1 MTPLIPLRQV
11 GILLFWIA
19 TALSCPAQNRA
30 NVWYFGDNIGL
41 DFNQRPPRLLTDGR
55 IRWDSTG
62 GSESASSICDTTGR
76 LLFYTDGVTVWN
88 RNHQPMPNGTDLWG
102 ASTTTQTLIVPVP
115 GSETLFYIFT
125 CSPTGNSAYFPI
137 EKRGFRFTTVD
148 ISLQSGLGDVI
159 QKNILIHPST
169 TEKVAATLHT
179 NNRDVW
185 VVMHEWNTNL
195 FRSYLI
201 TEMGMS
207 ANPVISQTGLVHTG
221 PINPFHSESN
231 AIGQMKISPDGSL
244 MAVAIFYDQV
254 AEVFRFNNASGQIDL
269 ITSLT
274 DFAES
279 SLYGVEFSLNSR
291 YLYIADRSRY
301 IFQFDLHQKDV
312 LASRYKF
319 GNPNRYDFPASLQL
333 APDGK
338 IYIAKYDSEF
348 LGIIHNPDESKAAC
362 NHEAVGVRLGVNGF
376 RYCRQGLP
384 NFISSYFL
392 PPAPVLAMP
401 NVFTPNGDDSNEVF
415 LPMRQQHV
423 ASARLEV
430 YNRWGQPLFQTDDL
444 TKGWDGGESPAGTYY
459 WLVRYEG
466 TNGKAYT
473 SKGFV
478 ELLR

>member
-1 MTPLIPLRQV
+1 MTPLLPIRQV
-11 GILLFWIA
+11 GILLFWLA
-19 TALSCPAQNRA
+19 TPLIGPAQNRA

-55 IRWDSTG
+55 IRRDSTG
-62 GSESASSICDTTGR
+62 DSESASSICDTTGR

-88 RNHQPMPNGTDLWG
+88 RNHQPMPNGTGLWG
-102 ASTTTQTLIVPVP
+102 GGTSTQTLIVPVP
-115 GSETLFYIFT
+115 DSENLFYVFT
-125 CSPTGNSAYFPI
+125 CSPQGDDSYFPTA
-137 EKRGFRFTTVD
+137 KKGFRYSVVN
-148 ISLQSGLGDVI
+148 LALENGLGDVI
-159 QKNILIHPST
+159 QKNVLLYPST
-169 TEKVAATLHT
+169 TEKVAATFHA
-179 NNRDVW
+179 NGRDVW
-185 VVMHEWNTNL
+185 VVMHEWKSEA
-195 FRSYLI
+195 FRAYRVNGGGI
-201 TEMGMS
+201 DTQ
-207 ANPVISQTGLVHTG
+207 AVISSAGAQHVGGLSAQ
-221 PINPFHSESN
+221 NDAN
-231 AIGQMKISPDGSL
+231 AIGQLKISPDGSRL
-244 MAVAIFYDQV
+244 ALVLYIAKI
-254 AEVFRFNNASGQIDL
+254 AEVFHFDASNGQIEL
-269 ITSLT
+269 TASLT
-274 DFAES
+274 GFAGS
-279 SLYGVEFSLNSR
+279 RLYGVEFSPKSR
-291 YLYIADRSRY
+291 YLYLSDSNRDLYQFNLLSQDIA
-301 IFQFDLHQKDV
+301 
-312 LASRYKF
+312 ASQYKF
-319 GNPNRYDFPASLQL
+319 GNSTRFDSPSQLQL

-338 IYIAKYDSEF
+338 VYVAKNNEQN
-348 LGIIHNPDESKAAC
+348 LGIIHDPDESGSAC
-362 NHEAVGVRLGVNGF
+362 NYEIEGIRLGINGF
-376 RYCRQGLP
+376 RYSGAGLP